1 MGGTENI
8 QNNDEIN
15 KYQIAVLKICNVTLM
30 NKCVCL
36 FS

>member
-15 KYQIAVLKICNVTLM
+15 KYQIAVYTKNLQCNI
-30 NKCVCL
+30 NE
-36 FS
+36 